1 MKELQPS
8 QELLYLLAEYHRA
21 GGVIDYALIDPGA
34 VSGNSSEIH
43 REAAV
48 FGLRAISAR
57 EIFPLDYRGVTIGPL
72 TFSLPRWT
80 WLWKRKKLTHTVSH
94 YFWPG
99 PELTFH
105 VERLKGIRIETE
117 IFLNGSSGGNFAAKG
132 YKGAFYDP
140 PYPMELSALH
150 MDSLYRSLNERLFG
164 DWKRVDV
171 IYNWSTDWSSYFD
184 QGHEWWG
191 AFLWTVQRD
200 QNGPIVW
207 IGASASD

>member
-21 GGVIDYALIDPGA
+21 GGVIDYALIDPGR
-34 VSGNSSEIH
+34 VGSSSEIH

-57 EIFPLDYRGVTIGPL
+57 EIFPPDYRAVTIGPL
-72 TFSLPRWT
+72 TFSLPGWT
-80 WLWKRKKLTHTVSH
+80 WLWKRKKLTHTVSD

-99 PELTFH
+99 QELTFH
-105 VERLKGIRIETE
+105 VERLKGTRIEIET
-117 IFLNGSSGGNFAAKG
+117 FLNGGDSCDFVTKG
-132 YKGAFYDP
+132 YKSAFYRP
-140 PYPMELSALH
+140 PYPMELPASR
-150 MDSLYRSLNERLFG
+150 MDSLYRSMNERLFRNL
-164 DWKRVDV
+164 KQVNE

-191 AFLWTVQRD
+191 AFLWTGQRD
-200 QNGPIVW
+200 QNSPIVW
-207 IGASASD
+207 MGASASD